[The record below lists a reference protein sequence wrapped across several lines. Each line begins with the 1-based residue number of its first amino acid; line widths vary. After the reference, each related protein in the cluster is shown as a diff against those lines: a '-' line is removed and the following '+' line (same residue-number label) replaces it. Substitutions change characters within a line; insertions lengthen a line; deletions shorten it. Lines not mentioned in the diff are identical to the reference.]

1 MKSLKEEI
9 QKLAADLNIQKIG
22 FTKADDFEYLR
33 ASLIE
38 QKEAG
43 HTSGFEH
50 KNLDERLHP
59 KLSLEDAKTII
70 SIGIAYPNKAEEKPE
85 KTEYR
90 RGSFSR
96 GSWGEDYHHVLRRK
110 FKELAEGIEKI
121 AGYFNYTA
129 MVDTG
134 ALVDVAV
141 AARRDHRVTASVL
154 DPRSVK
160 HDETER

>member
-50 KNLDERLHP
+50 KNLDER
-59 KLSLEDAKTII
+59 
-70 SIGIAYPNKAEEKPE
+70 
-85 KTEYR
+85 
-90 RGSFSR
+90 
-96 GSWGEDYHHVLRRK
+96 
-110 FKELAEGIEKI
+110 
-121 AGYFNYTA
+121 
-129 MVDTG
+129 
-134 ALVDVAV
+134 
-141 AARRDHRVTASVL
+141 
-154 DPRSVK
+154 
-160 HDETER
+160 